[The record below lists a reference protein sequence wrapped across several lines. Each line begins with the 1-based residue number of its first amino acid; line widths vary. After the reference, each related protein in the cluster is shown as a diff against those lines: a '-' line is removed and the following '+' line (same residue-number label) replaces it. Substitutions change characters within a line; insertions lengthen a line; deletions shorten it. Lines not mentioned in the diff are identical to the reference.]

1 MIRWASLYLGNNLES
16 FSYYN
21 NNLWFYVNIII
32 EKFKLKDFQ
41 FYKDFIYLSKI
52 SNNIPKAYRFC
63 RYI

>member
-41 FYKDFIYLSKI
+41 FYKDFH
-52 SNNIPKAYRFC
+52 IPF
-63 RYI
+63 